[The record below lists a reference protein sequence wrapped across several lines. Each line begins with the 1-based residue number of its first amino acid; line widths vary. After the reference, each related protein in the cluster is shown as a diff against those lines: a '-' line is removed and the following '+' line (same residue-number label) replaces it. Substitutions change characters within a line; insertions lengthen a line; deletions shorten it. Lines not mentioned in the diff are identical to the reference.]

1 MWTST
6 LRDNPS
12 FDPFREGFDQKEYVY
27 EIAVIDFFNA
37 RHAIGDEAPHSHS
50 WKVEAKIRRQRF
62 LGEQVLIGVEETR
75 QILRRLFSSY
85 EDRFLND
92 IPPFTFQEPSA
103 ENLVTYLFERLDK
116 EFRGTDAALH
126 SLTIWESPTNY
137 VTFAL
142 KE

>member
-1 MWTST
+1 M
-6 LRDNPS
+6 RDNSS
-12 FDPFREGFDQKEYVY
+12 FNSFADRLDRKEYTY

-62 LGEQVLIGVEETR
+62 LGEQVLIGVDETR
-75 QILRRLFSSY
+75 QILRRLFRKY
-85 EDRFLND
+85 EDQFLND

-116 EFRGTDAALH
+116 AFHGTDAQLH
-126 SLTIWESPTNY
+126 SLTIWESPTHY
-137 VTFAL
+137 VTYAV
-142 KE
+142 KQ

>member
-1 MWTST
+1 MWST
-6 LRDNPS
+6 LRDNAAISS
-12 FDPFREGFDQKEYVY
+12 FRDGFEREEYVY

-37 RHAIGDEAPHSHS
+37 RHAIGDEPAHSHS
-50 WKVEAKIRRQRF
+50 WKVEAKIRRPRF
-62 LGEQVLIGVEETR
+62 LGEQVLVSTEGTR
-75 QILRRLFSSY
+75 EILRRLFANY
-85 EDRFLND
+85 EDRFLNE

-103 ENLVTYLFERLDK
+103 ENLVTYLFEQLAK

-137 VTFAL
+137 VTFAV

>member
-1 MWTST
+1 MWSAAPARKTP
-6 LRDNPS
+6 L
-12 FDPFREGFDQKEYVY
+12 DPFGDRGERREYIY

-50 WKVEAKIRRQRF
+50 WKVEAKIRRPRF
-62 LGEQVLIGVEETR
+62 LGEHVLIGVDQTR
-75 QILRRLFSSY
+75 QILRDLFKHY

-103 ENLVTYLFERLDK
+103 ENLVTYLFERLGK
-116 EFRGTDAALH
+116 AFRGTDADLH

-137 VTFAL
+137 VTFAVR
-142 KE
+142 E